1 MNNLK
6 MYLRTQARN
15 CFLHIMG
22 LFKEPQPGIHCILL
36 FFIIFA

>member
-22 LFKEPQPGIHCILL
+22 IFKVPQQE
-36 FFIIFA
+36 FIFLMDTV

>member
-6 MYLRTQARN
+6 MYFRTQARN

-22 LFKEPQPGIHCILL
+22 LFKEPQPGK
-36 FFIIFA
+36 FIFLTDTV